1 MIHDHITSTMN
12 MAKVLRDSIDPKT
25 THTSVRNETLK
36 LLIETIIEL
45 GTPNQHIKLDRETK
59 RTVEGMIAPTIIE
72 DAGIRNRWT

>member
-59 RTVEGMIAPTIIE
+59 RTVEGMIAPPIIE